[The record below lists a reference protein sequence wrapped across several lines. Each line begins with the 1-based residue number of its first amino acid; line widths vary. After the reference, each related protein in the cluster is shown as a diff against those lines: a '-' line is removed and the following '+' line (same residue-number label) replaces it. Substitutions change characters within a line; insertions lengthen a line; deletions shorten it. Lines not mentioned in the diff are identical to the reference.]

1 MKQLKLISAAGRYL
15 LTDIILKNIKKEF
28 TVEFRNR
35 ASILIPLI
43 FSSVTCISVSLA
55 SGAVPFSSKVNA
67 VLFWLI
73 SFFSAMNCLS
83 RSFTRE
89 EEEKTSL
96 FLTLISSPAAVFTS
110 KLIFGIIY
118 FTALQLL
125 LSALFIFFMQ
135 IDIKLPLEFLI
146 TSMTGGFAIA
156 CSTTIL
162 GALSAKSGK
171 GVSIFSIIS
180 FPLILPVLFV
190 SILLTAS
197 SIDGMQYNYGNV
209 IFLLAFSGSI
219 TALSYLLYRYIH

>member
-1 MKQLKLISAAGRYL
+1 M
-15 LTDIILKNIKKEF
+15 
-28 TVEFRNR
+28 EFRNR
-35 ASILIPLI
+35 ASLFIPFI
-43 FSSVTCISVSLA
+43 FSAVTAISVSLA
-55 SGAVPFSSKVNA
+55 SGAVPFSPKVNS

-73 SFFSAMNCLS
+73 SFFSAMNSLS

-96 FLTLISSPAAVFTS
+96 FLNLIASPAAVFTS

-118 FTALQLL
+118 FTLLQLL

-135 IDIKLPLEFLI
+135 IEIKLPLEFFI
-146 TSMTGGFAIA
+146 TSVTGGFALA
-156 CSTTIL
+156 CSATIL
-162 GALSAKSGK
+162 GALTAKTGT
-171 GVSIFSIIS
+171 GVSVFSIIS

-197 SIDGMQYNYGNV
+197 SIDGMFFNYGNV

-219 TALSYLLYRYIH
+219 TALSYLLYRHIQ